1 MTESSVLLNYT
12 GPIDFKKI
20 DLLLK
25 DLKETQE
32 FIDIDKETGKR
43 VYGIVVECLEN
54 IIKYS
59 AKEPAGGLNIEPA
72 ISVVKLKDKII
83 IRACNSIEDVN
94 TTGMILKIDKINT
107 LDDSAL
113 IDMLKKKINK
123 KREKDDKGAGLGLML
138 MKLKS
143 GNKIGL
149 NIASPG
155 GDYKYLELT
164 ITVNK

>member
-12 GPIDFKKI
+12 GPVDFEKI
-20 DLLLK
+20 DLLLN
-25 DLKETQE
+25 DLKEARG
-32 FIDIDKETGKR
+32 FIGIEKDTGKR

-59 AKEPAGGLNIEPA
+59 AKEPAGKLNIEPA
-72 ISVVKLKDKII
+72 ISVVMQKDKII
-83 IRACNSIEDVN
+83 IRACNSVDDEN
-94 TTGMILKIDKINT
+94 AAGMKLKIDKINS
-107 LDDSAL
+107 LDDNAL
-113 IDMLKKKINK
+113 IDMLKKKLNK

-143 GNKIGL
+143 ANKIGL
-149 NIASPG
+149 NMASPG